1 MAGLMG
7 KKIGMTRIFD
17 EGGNT
22 IPVTVLQ
29 VGPCFVTQIKTVEK
43 DGYEAV
49 QIGFDEKKPKNLNKS
64 IAGHLNKAGVK
75 PLRRLKEFQNFANTE
90 LKVGD
95 EIKADLFKPGEVVK
109 ITGTSK
115 GRGFAGVVKR
125 HHFRG
130 GPVSHGQSD
139 RLRAPGSLGQSSYP
153 SRVYKGILMA
163 GQMGNKKNSVLNLLI
178 VKVDPEQNLL
188 FVKGAIPGARNS
200 FVEIYRS

>member
-163 GQMGNKKNSVLNLLI
+163 GQMGNKKNSVLNLRI